1 MFHSERARRPW
12 HRGEAAAQRLA
23 VVEASPPVIRPFMS
37 EQLRRFF
44 PQLSLLFL
52 AADDADGFPSA
63 TFVRGARGFI
73 SCPEPTRME
82 IDATLFEGDPLAT
95 LLRRDAEV
103 GLLGVDFRTRRRNRV
118 GGCVKSVEVGR
129 ITIAVTEAFGNCPKY
144 IRVRETIDVLTSA
157 APRRWEPL
165 HGLDGAARD
174 AIANAETFFIA
185 SSASCDWGGVDIS
198 HRGGPPGFLEITGDG
213 TIMVPDF
220 KGNGYF
226 NTLGNLLVQP
236 RAGLLFP
243 CFETGEALR
252 LAGIVEI
259 FWESPEVASRLG
271 VERMWRFKPCRG
283 WRLQLSRGSATE
295 KPI

>member
-1 MFHSERARRPW
+1 MFDAERARRPW

-23 VVEASPPVIRPFMS
+23 AAIATPPVIRPFMS
-37 EQLRRFF
+37 EQLRQFF

-52 AADDADGFPSA
+52 AAVDGEGFPSA
-63 TFVRGARGFI
+63 TFLRGAPGFI
-73 SCPEPTRME
+73 TCPEATRME
-82 IDATLFEGDPLAT
+82 IDATLFEADPLAIV
-95 LLRRDAEV
+95 LRRDAEV

-118 GGCVKSVEVGR
+118 NGR
-129 ITIAVTEAFGNCPKY
+129 TASLEAGRFSIVVAEAFGNCPKY
-144 IRVRETIDVLTSA
+144 IRQRETVDALTSNT
-157 APRRWEPL
+157 PRFWEPL
-165 HGLDGAARD
+165 NGLDAAAKD

-185 SSASCDWGGVDIS
+185 SSADCDWGGVDIS
-198 HRGGPPGFLEITGDG
+198 HRGGPPGLLEVADDG

-243 CFETGEALR
+243 NFETGEALQF
-252 LAGIVEI
+252 AGVAEI
-259 FWESPEVASRLG
+259 LWDGAKIPSRSG
-271 VERMWRFKPCRG
+271 ADRMWSFKPCRG

-295 KPI
+295 RPI

>member
-1 MFHSERARRPW
+1 MFDSERARRPW
-12 HRGEAAAQRLA
+12 HRGEAVAQRLA

-37 EQLRRFF
+37 EQLLRFF

-63 TFVRGARGFI
+63 TFVRGAPGFI
-73 SCPEPTRME
+73 ACPDAKRME

-95 LLRRDAEV
+95 LLRRDSEV

-118 GGCVKSVEVGR
+118 GGR
-129 ITIAVTEAFGNCPKY
+129 IESIEASRIKVTVTEAFGNCPKY
-144 IRVRETIDVLTSA
+144 IRQRETVDALTSA

-165 HGLDGAARD
+165 DGLDDAVKD

-185 SSASCDWGGVDIS
+185 TSASCDWGGVDIS
-198 HRGGPPGFLEITGDG
+198 HRGGPPGFLEVTGDG

-252 LAGIVEI
+252 LAGVVDILWEGAEI
-259 FWESPEVASRLG
+259 SSRPG
-271 VERMWRFKPCRG
+271 AERLWRFTPCRG
-283 WRLQLSRGSATE
+283 WRLRR
-295 KPI
+295 

>member
-1 MFHSERARRPW
+1 MFDSERPRRPW

-23 VVEASPPVIRPFMS
+23 VGEASPPVIRPFMS
-37 EQLRRFF
+37 EQLRQFF

-52 AADDADGFPSA
+52 AAVDADGFPCA

-73 SCPEPTRME
+73 ACPDPTRME
-82 IDATLFEGDPLAT
+82 IDATLFDGDPLAT
-95 LLRRDAEV
+95 LLRRDSEV

-118 GGCVKSVEVGR
+118 SGRVESLVAGR
-129 ITIAVTEAFGNCPKY
+129 IAITVTEAFGNCPKY
-144 IRVRETIDVLTSA
+144 IRLREAVDALASN

-165 HGLDGAARD
+165 DGLDD
-174 AIANAETFFIA
+174 AMKDAVANAETFFIA

-198 HRGGPPGFLEITGDG
+198 HRGGPPGFIEVAGDG

-220 KGNGYF
+220 NGNGYF

-252 LAGIVEI
+252 LAGVVDILLEGAEI
-259 FWESPEVASRLG
+259 PSRSG
-271 VERMWRFKPCRG
+271 AERLWRFKPCRG
-283 WRLQLSRGSATE
+283 WRLRR
-295 KPI
+295 